1 MLFKIKRETAFTFAG
16 GVLSLILLA
25 VAAYA
30 IKFLIVNAK
39 SVIVSQDLPEK
50 KEVVKFD
57 IEGLKKLGIMK

>member
-1 MLFKIKRETAFTFAG
+1 MLFKIKRETAFTIAG
-16 GVLSLILLA
+16 SVLSLILLA

-30 IKFLIVNAK
+30 IKLLIVNAK
-39 SVIVSQDLPEK
+39 SVIISQDLPGK